1 MTADERRKLI
11 EQYLATKR
19 RIGETERKALKK
31 VGAAAEAGAQC
42 SFCGKSQDR
51 VTMLIQGTEGASICS
66 DCVKTVKGLLDEE
79 T

>member
-1 MTADERRKLI
+1 MDADERRKLI

-19 RIGETERKALKK
+19 RIGETERRALKK
-31 VGAAAEAGAQC
+31 VGVGGQSGAKC

-51 VTMLIQGTEGASICS
+51 ATMLIQGAENAFICS
-66 DCVKTVKGLLDEE
+66 DCIKSVKGLLDEG